1 MDITHNSID
10 HFPSKIVS
18 PVLPHLANP
27 TVDWKNLSTF
37 VGMDLVYLFPEIKL
51 IPQNILN
58 GQNPCS
64 LEKCLNKTVC
74 HDLIFQATP
83 KIIDLFLY
91 NSFHH
96 KGFHVLSRKI
106 FPFKPLLK
114 CNLCL
119 TTMLVY
125 GGSWKKTRLPKI
137 QPLSF
142 KIIPFRNKN
151 PIKVFFWW
159 MELGQLYYIEGEY

>member
-1 MDITHNSID
+1 MHNSID
-10 HFPSKIVS
+10 HFSSKIVS
-18 PVLPHLANP
+18 AILPTWLIP
-27 TVDWKNLSTF
+27 QQTEKNMSTF
-37 VGMDLVYLFPEIKL
+37 VGMDLFCFFPDIKL

-58 GQNPCS
+58 GQKSCS

-83 KIIDLFLY
+83 KIIDLYLY

-96 KGFHVLSRKI
+96 KGYHVLSRKI

-119 TTMLVY
+119 TTILVY
-125 GGSWKKTRLPKI
+125 SRRQGKKKLT
-137 QPLSF
+137 
-142 KIIPFRNKN
+142 
-151 PIKVFFWW
+151 
-159 MELGQLYYIEGEY
+159 